1 MNERL
6 RFFVSGFFIGIAEL
20 LPGISGSTVAVAF
33 GIYTKIIKILSNI
46 RIKNF
51 SGNLSEI
58 SSRFHL
64 DLLLLLISS
73 MAFTVIFFSKL
84 VLFFYTNFNDLFET
98 FLAIIMIIISLFI
111 VKDFISINKN
121 ILLFISTGLIFGYA
135 INLVPN
141 LEISSNILFLTLI
154 GFIAFSFFLVPGISG
169 SAILV
174 TLGQYRLIIE
184 AVAELNFLTLIPFGI
199 GCLISLYLMPKLI
212 SNLVDKYNE
221 YLMCFFSVLIFIAGL
236 NLIF

>member
-46 RIKNF
+46 RIKNI
-51 SGNLSEI
+51 SGNFSDI
-58 SSRFHL
+58 SSIFRL
-64 DLLLLLISS
+64 DLLFLLISS
-73 MAFTVIFFSKL
+73 MLVTVILFSKI
-84 VLFFYTNFNDLFET
+84 VLYFYTNYNDLFEN
-98 FLAIIMIIISLFI
+98 FLATIMILISLFV

-121 ILLFISTGLIFGYA
+121 ILLFIGLGLLFGYL
-135 INLVPN
+135 INQIPN
-141 LEISSNILFLTLI
+141 LEISTNVLFLTLI

-184 AVAELNFLTLIPFGI
+184 AVAELHFFTLIPFGV

-212 SNLVDKYNE
+212 DNLVDKYNK
-221 YLMCFFSVLIFIAGL
+221 YLMSFFSGLIFIAGL
-236 NLIF
+236 NLFF

>member
-33 GIYTKIIKILSNI
+33 GIYNKIIKILSNI

-51 SGNLSEI
+51 SGNLSEV

-84 VLFFYTNFNDLFET
+84 VLYFYTNYNDLFEN
-98 FLAIIMIIISLFI
+98 FLAIIMILISLFV

-121 ILLFISTGLIFGYA
+121 ILLFIGLGLLFGYL
-135 INLVPN
+135 INQIPN
-141 LEISSNILFLTLI
+141 LEISTNVLFLTLI

-184 AVAELNFLTLIPFGI
+184 AVAELHFFTLIPFGV

-212 SNLVDKYNE
+212 DNLVDKYNK
-221 YLMCFFSVLIFIAGL
+221 YLMSFFSGLIFIAGL
-236 NLIF
+236 NLFF

>member
-135 INLVPN
+135 INQVPD

-221 YLMCFFSVLIFIAGL
+221 YLMCFFSGLIFIAGL

>member
-6 RFFVSGFFIGIAEL
+6 KFFLAGFFIGIAEL

-221 YLMCFFSVLIFIAGL
+221 YLMCFFSGLIFIAGL

>member
-121 ILLFISTGLIFGYA
+121 ILLFIGTGLIFGYA

-221 YLMCFFSVLIFIAGL
+221 YLMCFFSGLIFIAGL

>member
-1 MNERL
+1 MSERL

-221 YLMCFFSVLIFIAGL
+221 YLMCFFSGLIFIAGL
-236 NLIF
+236 NLFF